1 MYYIKDKNG
10 EPATTTDPNEVTK
23 ENFLVEPGGENC
35 VWVKLTK
42 HEFDQKSGDKI
53 MLVNQISSINP
64 GDFEFCA
71 RNWRQND
78 INIEM
83 LHDPRPEL
91 KGDGVE
97 DKLAKLKAQMGEN
110 QGESGDGEIPT
121 DEDWKKTVEAKDLAE
136 QRAAEAEAR
145 LAEME
150 AKMKAE
156 SEAAAKAA
164 AEAEAKAKAEEEAR
178 LKAEEEARAK
188 AESKGEKKPSK

>member
-1 MYYIKDKNG
+1 MYYIKKG
-10 EPATTTDPNEVTK
+10 QKVVATSDPDEVTK

-97 DKLAKLKAQMGEN
+97 DKLAKLKAQMGE
-110 QGESGDGEIPT
+110 
-121 DEDWKKTVEAKDLAE
+121 K
-136 QRAAEAEAR
+136 
-145 LAEME
+145 
-150 AKMKAE
+150 KAE
-156 SEAAAKAA
+156 P
-164 AEAEAKAKAEEEAR
+164 
-178 LKAEEEARAK
+178 
-188 AESKGEKKPSK
+188 KGEKKPSK

>member
-78 INIEM
+78 IEIEM

-97 DKLAKLKAQMGEN
+97 DKLAKLKAQMGE
-110 QGESGDGEIPT
+110 
-121 DEDWKKTVEAKDLAE
+121 K
-136 QRAAEAEAR
+136 
-145 LAEME
+145 
-150 AKMKAE
+150 KAE
-156 SEAAAKAA
+156 P
-164 AEAEAKAKAEEEAR
+164 
-178 LKAEEEARAK
+178 
-188 AESKGEKKPSK
+188 KGEKKQSK

>member
-1 MYYIKDKNG
+1 MYYIKKNG
-10 EPATTTDPNEVTK
+10 VPATTTDPNEVTK

-71 RNWRQND
+71 RNWRQNE
-78 INIEM
+78 IEIEM

-97 DKLAKLKAQMGEN
+97 DKLVKLKAKMGEN
-110 QGESGDGEIPT
+110 QGENKDGANPT
-121 DEDWKKTVEAKDLAE
+121 EEDWKETIKAKEMAEKRAAALEAELAE
-136 QRAAEAEAR
+136 MRANASAEAR
-145 LAEME
+145 AAFE
-150 AKMKAE
+150 AQEKAN
-156 SEAAAKAA
+156 
-164 AEAEAKAKAEEEAR
+164 
-178 LKAEEEARAK
+178 AEEEARAK
-188 AESKGEKKPSK
+188 AEAESKENKGKTK

>member
-71 RNWRQND
+71 RNWRKND

-97 DKLAKLKAQMGEN
+97 DKLAKLKAQMGE
-110 QGESGDGEIPT
+110 
-121 DEDWKKTVEAKDLAE
+121 K
-136 QRAAEAEAR
+136 
-145 LAEME
+145 
-150 AKMKAE
+150 KAE
-156 SEAAAKAA
+156 P
-164 AEAEAKAKAEEEAR
+164 
-178 LKAEEEARAK
+178 
-188 AESKGEKKPSK
+188 KGEKKPSK